1 MARETFPFPDERIP
15 FEVKQTL
22 RPLFKRVF
30 KTLAKHAP
38 GSSVRIGLL
47 RACGF
52 RIGESVYLGEDIIV
66 AEILEDG
73 SEKLVLGDRVAVG
86 PRVTFV
92 TSSDPNKSRISPKY
106 VTPLRG
112 RIVVG
117 NDAWIGEQAVVGA
130 GAVVTKDVPRMA
142 VVAGVPARIL
152 RFLDDTDKPLGVSLD
167 I

>member
-1 MARETFPFPDERIP
+1 
-15 FEVKQTL
+15 VKQTL

-117 NDAWIGEQAVVGA
+117 NDAWIGAGAIILPNVTIGEQAVVGA